1 MLALLE
7 LKTPDNMKKKNHNA
21 QVVCEQIAASYLNR
35 KYAVVSVLTDMQV
48 SWTSYWFAKKVDDPE
63 GSVVLHKLALPKEE
77 KLAGLAKYILLNL
90 FDRSNSDTLPRTFTD
105 RLSFLDVQTT
115 MLDSKGKGLDND
127 HEHRHESGNGQNSKG
142 GNAGKARSH
151 EQNSLSRSRGRINS
165 YWQGR
170 VHRSRKE
177 MDIAEFLSLF
187 APPGSRSVANSLEL
201 MDMVDEVEQ
210 YEIVGDFAAKYVV
223 PQTTGHKI

>member
-21 QVVCEQIAASYLNR
+21 QVVCEQIAASCLNR

-90 FDRSNSDTLPRTFTD
+90 FDGSNSDTLPRTFTD
-105 RLSFLDVQTT
+105 
-115 MLDSKGKGLDND
+115 
-127 HEHRHESGNGQNSKG
+127 
-142 GNAGKARSH
+142 
-151 EQNSLSRSRGRINS
+151 
-165 YWQGR
+165 
-170 VHRSRKE
+170 
-177 MDIAEFLSLF
+177 
-187 APPGSRSVANSLEL
+187 
-201 MDMVDEVEQ
+201 
-210 YEIVGDFAAKYVV
+210 
-223 PQTTGHKI
+223 